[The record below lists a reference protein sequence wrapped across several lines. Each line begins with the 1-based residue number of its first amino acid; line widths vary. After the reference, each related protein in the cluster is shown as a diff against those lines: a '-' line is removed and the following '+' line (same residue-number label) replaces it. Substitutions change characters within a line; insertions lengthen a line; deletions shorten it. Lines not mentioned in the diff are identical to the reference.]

1 MGFYIETYCNQG
13 KADELVKRHGAIKIA
28 TPKSF
33 NDIPSGLAL
42 ICVVENGFFDAA
54 GYCYDESE
62 FNAFVSPDGRRKHW
76 LLMDK
81 GLAIKLSGYK
91 NYQNQE

>member
-1 MGFYIETYCNQG
+1 MGFYIDTFCNQG

-33 NDIPSGLAL
+33 NDIPVDKGL

-54 GYCYDESE
+54 GLCYDESE
-62 FNAFVSPDGRRKHW
+62 FKAFVFPDGRRKQW
-76 LLMDK
+76 LLMNK
-81 GLAIKLSGYK
+81 GLAENLSGYNWSK
-91 NYQNQE
+91 SHG

>member
-13 KADELVKRHGAIKIA
+13 KADELVKRHGAVKIA

-33 NDIPSGLAL
+33 NDIPVDKGL

-54 GYCYDESE
+54 GFCYDENE
-62 FNAFVSPDGRRKHW
+62 FKAFVDPDGRRKHW

-81 GLAIKLSGYK
+81 ELAIKLSGYK
-91 NYQNQE
+91 R